1 MRHSTVIKN
10 GDHCVCRYFLQRILT
25 SRYCIAF
32 YAWVSLPGSLTQ
44 GKSGSSNRH
53 GELQIS
59 AKGDAVGY
67 AVGFPEDRII
77 SVSVG
82 YPKAL
87 HPKGIFVS
95 VGYPKA
101 LHPKGISPSV
111 SAQSPVRKK
120 WVCQGVESVLF
131 FPVSS
136 SCVYSLNSSRL
147 AILGSFVFHPPI
159 SSQLGRVSSS
169 SYYYYW

>member
-87 HPKGIFVS
+87 HPKGI
-95 VGYPKA
+95 
-101 LHPKGISPSV
+101 SPSV

-136 SCVYSLNSSRL
+136 SCVYSLDNSSRL